1 MSIHLIFLYVSF
13 ALFIAF
19 VCVTIVLVVSYDEI
33 FTEAKNETEHS
44 GLQGAHSDNVEQKE

>member
-13 ALFIAF
+13 AFFIAF

-33 FTEAKNETEHS
+33 FTKAKDEINDRSFQSSHP
-44 GLQGAHSDNVEQKE
+44 DDVEQKE